1 MSAADKHIKE
11 IRQGLFALKDEKY
24 KEFQKKLIPTVD
36 ENTVIGVRTP
46 VLRKYAKDVS
56 GTPGAIIFMQTLPH
70 EYYEENNLHGML
82 IETMKDYDECI
93 AYLDEFLPYV
103 DNWATCDL
111 ISPRVFKKHKDELL
125 VKIKE
130 WMASDR
136 VYTIRFGME
145 MLMTHFLDEDFKPE
159 YLGMAADVH
168 SEEYYVNMMIAWFF
182 ATALAKQYEASL
194 PYIENHCMDR
204 WTHNKT
210 IQKAIESYRI
220 TDEQKRY
227 LKSLKII
234 RFTPVQAVF
243 LSIRFD

>member
-24 KEFQKKLIPTVD
+24 REFHKKLIPTVD
-36 ENTVIGVRTP
+36 ENTVIGIRTP
-46 VLRKYAKDVS
+46 ALRKYAKEVS
-56 GTPGAIIFMQTLPH
+56 GTPGAEVFMQTLPH
-70 EYYEENNLHGML
+70 EYYEENNLHGFL
-82 IETMKDYDECI
+82 IEGMKDYDECI
-93 AYLDEFLPYV
+93 VCLDAFLHYV

-111 ISPRVFKKHKDELL
+111 ISPKVFKKHKDELL

-227 LKSLKII
+227 LKSLKIK
-234 RFTPVQAVF
+234 
-243 LSIRFD
+243 

>member
-24 KEFQKKLIPTVD
+24 REFHKKLIPTVD
-36 ENTVIGVRTP
+36 ENTVIGIRTP
-46 VLRKYAKDVS
+46 ALRKYAKEVS
-56 GTPGAIIFMQTLPH
+56 GTPGAEVFMQTLPH
-70 EYYEENNLHGML
+70 EYYEENNLHGFL
-82 IETMKDYDECI
+82 IEGMKDYDKCI
-93 AYLDEFLPYV
+93 VCLDAFLPYV

-111 ISPRVFKKHKDELL
+111 ISPKVFKKHKDELL

-210 IQKAIESYRI
+210 IRKAIESYRI

-227 LKSLKII
+227 LKSLKIK
-234 RFTPVQAVF
+234 
-243 LSIRFD
+243 